1 MGWSPILWTVVD
13 DVIITLTMKYQD
25 GQVLVSMDGKIRA
38 DQTIDAYVDDS
49 NLAVNQKGVE
59 E

>member
-49 NLAVNQKGVE
+49 NLAVNQRG
-59 E
+59 